1 MLADERETL
10 FKKWLN
16 DHKNLVF
23 KVVKAYA
30 DSPED
35 QDDLFQE
42 ILMQLWSS
50 IPGFRGNANETTWI
64 YRVALNTGLMWRRS
78 QSRKRKG
85 HRRFVMDLS
94 QLPQVDEDCTD
105 SIHGRQIVEQLYT
118 AIRKLPKIDASLVL
132 MHLDSL
138 SYQQMAEILGI
149 STSNVGVK
157 LNRAKKQLAQSL
169 KGLLDDL

>member
-1 MLADERETL
+1 MLADKCETL
-10 FKKWLN
+10 FKQWLG
-16 DHKNLVF
+16 DHKNLIF

-30 DSPED
+30 DSPHD

-50 IPGFRGNANETTWI
+50 IPGFRGDASDTTWI
-64 YRVALNTGLMWRRS
+64 YRVALNTGLVWRRS
-78 QSRKRKG
+78 RRRKRKR

-94 QLPQVDEDCTD
+94 QSPQVDKDCSD

-132 MHLDSL
+132 MHLDGL
-138 SYQQMAEILGI
+138 SYQQMADVLGI
-149 STSNVGVK
+149 ERT
-157 LNRAKKQLAQSL
+157 NR
-169 KGLLDDL
+169 